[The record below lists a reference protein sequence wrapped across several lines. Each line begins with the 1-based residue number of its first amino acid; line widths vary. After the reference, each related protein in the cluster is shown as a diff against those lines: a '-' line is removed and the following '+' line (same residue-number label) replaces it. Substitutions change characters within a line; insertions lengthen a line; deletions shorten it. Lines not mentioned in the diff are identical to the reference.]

1 MSKKNLYLGGILI
14 LLIIA
19 AVIYQGPFAEWKSG
33 LSKPKNF
40 LAKIDAS
47 KIDKIEIIREG
58 KTIELDKQGD
68 KWKIAGE
75 KDFFAASDAV
85 ADLQNKLS
93 EMAKADLDLA
103 SSNKEK
109 KADFKTDGS
118 GTKVK
123 LMNGNN
129 IAAEFIAGNR
139 SNDFAGAYIAEINSD
154 NTYKINCDIFN
165 TFNRDEWRDLT
176 VFSLDKEKINKIRF
190 QYPNREFTI
199 EKKDGKWSITIPQK
213 MDINQDKIVKILD
226 AISSLKAEK
235 IPEQNFA
242 GTGLEK
248 HGIIAQIYGENI
260 DSTVMIGDKNKEGL
274 YYAKKGDSDNIY
286 LLSEEQRKE
295 LNKKIEDLK

>member
-1 MSKKNLYLGGILI
+1 M

-19 AVIYQGPFAEWKSG
+19 AVVYQGPFAEWRSG

-109 KADFKTDGS
+109 KADFKTDGG

-123 LMNGNN
+123 LINRNDTV
-129 IAAEFIAGNR
+129 AEFILGDR
-139 SNDFAGAYIAEINSD
+139 SSDYLGAYIAEINSG
-154 NTYKINCDIFN
+154 NTYKINCDIFDL
-165 TFNRDEWRDLT
+165 FNRDEWRDLT
-176 VFSLDKEKINKIRF
+176 IFAFDKEKINKIRF
-190 QYPNREFTI
+190 QYPDREFTV
-199 EKKDGKWSITIPQK
+199 EKKDGKWSVATPQK
-213 MDINQDKIVKILD
+213 MDINQDKIEKILD
-226 AISSLKAEK
+226 VVSSLRAEE

-248 HGIIAQIYGENI
+248 HSIIVQISGEGI
-260 DSTVMIGDKNKEGL
+260 DSAIMTGGKNKDGQ

-286 LLSEEQRKE
+286 LISGEQRDE
-295 LNKKIEDLK
+295 LNKKIEELK